1 MGSDWALWWVL
12 GGGLGFDFIVGGGL
26 VVDAVVVLGL
36 WFWWLRVEV
45 VDGGSYD
52 SECGQRQWLGL
63 QWVGCK
69 KRERGRDEMENKKE
83 LKNSKE
89 IIF

>member
-1 MGSDWALWWVL
+1 M
-12 GGGLGFDFIVGGGL
+12 
-26 VVDAVVVLGL
+26 
-36 WFWWLRVEV
+36 
-45 VDGGSYD
+45 DGGSYD

-69 KRERGRDEMENKKE
+69 KRERGRDEIENKKE